1 MAIFKRNLTSKILED
16 TALEVLSKKSTCRKC
31 LEVGCGDF
39 NISSNLFKN
48 FPSWSFSGSD
58 ISDEAINIAVK
69 NDIKNIFDLRVGE
82 LFEPWVGEKFDI
94 IISDVASISEVV
106 ASYTDWYDGVSCN
119 TGLDGMLLIEKIII
133 SAKDHLLD
141 DGVFI
146 IPYISISDVDKQKKI
161 LEENFSNVEYVNEK
175 EWPLDSYVA
184 TQLQRWSKKNSKK
197 YWTLKK
203 VLDLNVAFTGA
214 AIAYY

>member
-1 MAIFKRNLTSKILED
+1 MTIFKRILTSKILED

>member
-1 MAIFKRNLTSKILED
+1 MTIFKRNLTSKILED